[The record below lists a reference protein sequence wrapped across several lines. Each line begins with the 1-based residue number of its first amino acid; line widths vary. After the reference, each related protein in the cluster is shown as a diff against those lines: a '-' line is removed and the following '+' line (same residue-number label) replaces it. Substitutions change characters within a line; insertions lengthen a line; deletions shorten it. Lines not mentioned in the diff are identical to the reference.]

1 MLQQM
6 KSGFKTTINRNKY
19 KSIVLIQAQNQ
30 YLDHK
35 IEFLSFQGTN
45 SMFYCS
51 KVMLSEQDT

>member
-1 MLQQM
+1 M
-6 KSGFKTTINRNKY
+6 KSGFKTTINWNKY

-51 KVMLSEQDT
+51 KVILSEQDT